1 MKLSVFIATSKDG
14 YIATKD
20 GDISFLEKL
29 NVKGDGG
36 YENYY
41 SSVDALIYGTKTY
54 EKVKSF
60 NLPEWPYKEKMSYI
74 LTSGPERYE
83 LQEDVEFTSKSIQEL
98 VNSLKTK
105 YKHVWVMGG
114 ANVIN
119 QFIELDL
126 IDELYISE
134 ANVKLSKG
142 IKLFKDPSVL
152 DKYVMQ
158 EEIDYGDIIT
168 RVYK

>member
-1 MKLSVFIATSKDG
+1 MKISVFIATSKDG
-14 YIATKD
+14 FIATKD

-29 NVKGDGG
+29 TIKGDGG
-36 YENYY
+36 YGQYY
-41 SSVDALIYGTKTY
+41 SSVDALIYGSKSY
-54 EKVKSF
+54 DKVKSF
-60 NLPEWPYKEKMSYI
+60 NLPEWPYKDKMSYV
-74 LTSGPERYE
+74 LTSAPERYQT
-83 LQEDVEFTSKSIQEL
+83 QEDVEFTSKPIKEL
-98 VNSLKTK
+98 VKAIKDK
-105 YKHVWVMGG
+105 YNHIWVMGG

-134 ANVKLSKG
+134 ASVNLNDG
-142 IKLFKDPSVL
+142 IKLFEDPSVL
-152 DKYVMQ
+152 DKYTKQ